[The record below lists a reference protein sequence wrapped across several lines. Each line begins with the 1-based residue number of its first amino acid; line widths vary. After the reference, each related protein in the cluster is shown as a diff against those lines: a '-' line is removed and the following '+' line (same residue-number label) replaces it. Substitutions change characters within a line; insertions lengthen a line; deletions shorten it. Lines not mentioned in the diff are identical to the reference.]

1 MSGRVS
7 VSKREIDE
15 KNKQILDLQK
25 ENQEKDEL
33 LKKYRDR
40 FGELSIAKKHY
51 KSIKYRNI
59 SNTK

>member
-1 MSGRVS
+1 M
-7 VSKREIDE
+7 K

-40 FGELSIAKKHY
+40 FGELSIAKKKHY